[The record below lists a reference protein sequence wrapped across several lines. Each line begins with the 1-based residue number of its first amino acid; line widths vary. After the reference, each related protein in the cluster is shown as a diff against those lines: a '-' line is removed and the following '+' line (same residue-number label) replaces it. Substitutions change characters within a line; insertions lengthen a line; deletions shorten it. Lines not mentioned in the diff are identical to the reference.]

1 MINCS
6 SNLTMGKW
14 YRATR
19 SRLVLLPPLKQLLY
33 PSLSRAGNLGHLT
46 WVRHSNCKSSATH
59 SCHCVQHQFHL
70 SRQRYGC
77 HCVQHQFHLSRQRYG
92 CHCEQHQFHL
102 SRQRYG
108 CLCAK
113 HQFHLSR
120 QRYGCHCVQDQFH
133 LSRQRYGCQCVGFL
147 TCMQMLM
154 HAIAHMSCMVTI
166 RESALKIDP
175 GREIPFRMG
184 DSVPCQYCLL
194 PGFSVGCSAN

>member
-1 MINCS
+1 MFPGCIHFSLVGVVMINCS

-59 SCHCVQHQFHL
+59 SCHC
-70 SRQRYGC
+70 
-77 HCVQHQFHLSRQRYG
+77 
-92 CHCEQHQFHL
+92 EQH
-102 SRQRYG
+102 
-108 CLCAK
+108 
-113 HQFHLSR
+113 
-120 QRYGCHCVQDQFH
+120 QFH
-133 LSRQRYGCQCVGFL
+133 LSRQRYGCQCVGFV

-154 HAIAHMSCMVTI
+154 HAIAHMGCMVTI

-184 DSVPCQYCLL
+184 DSVPRQYCLL